1 MAQELPPFNDELRSG
16 VLGLIETLDIDGVPV
31 GGFIS
36 YIVGLFWPEADKSE
50 ETWKSIKKYAEA
62 LVEGAIDKAEIE
74 RLTSR
79 LEGLKKVA
87 SEYGKTSLTSSEK
100 GPRLVSL
107 LSELDTFER
116 DYWSEKN
123 PEKMF
128 PLFTTFGTL
137 MIAALAE
144 QAFYFDKIDPKG
156 DPDAAM
162 HLEELHDSVA
172 KYTDAA
178 QDMFDRLLAW
188 RFGLL
193 QTSETQI
200 ADGAFS
206 TKSKWTVTDNYGD
219 GFSHEDSGDG
229 SEERAEAVAAD
240 RVLWIEGD
248 FVERLQSVLAV
259 ARLWKYIDPSVPP
272 PVKEY
277 RLTDERPW
285 GGSALLGS
293 PFADTPESLSSRI
306 TKIRLHHGS
315 GVVLSLEI
323 FYDGKS
329 GGVHGDQSQG
339 DVAEL
344 ELADDEYVVGVSGRH
359 GDHLDAIEFTTNK
372 QRTVGGG
379 GPGGQPYSARGHD
392 WEGTSLFAV
401 GGRNDDRR
409 VTGLSLQW
417 KHLSSMPDYVASW
430 KRSGQP
436 IVPSTN
442 IHLKARAPGASDP
455 TFVSAL
461 EETYDASSARQE
473 YFPRHGADPVA
484 LQLRLPSGGQNL
496 SNKDAVQIWTTESA
510 AGSFACLGKYKGNDA
525 YYYTA
530 TDGDPE
536 QQWYLIK
543 MVPSD
548 GPVVLG
554 EPVYLRNRDGHW
566 HLAPDDN
573 GYLGTSSAPYAWE
586 VQPA

>member
-1 MAQELPPFNDELRSG
+1 MTQELPPFNDELRSG
-16 VLGLIETLDIDGVPV
+16 VLGLIDTLDIDGIPV

-74 RLTSR
+74 RLTNR

-87 SEYGKTSLTSSEK
+87 NEYGKTSLSSSEK

-107 LSELDTFER
+107 LTALDTFER
-116 DYWSEKN
+116 DFWSEKS

-137 MIAALAE
+137 MISALAE

-162 HLEELHDSVA
+162 HLEEFHQSVT

-193 QTSETQI
+193 GVSETPV
-200 ADGAFS
+200 ADGAFA
-206 TKSKWTVTDNYGD
+206 TKPKWTVTDSYGD
-219 GFSHEDSGDG
+219 GYSHDEYGTSG
-229 SEERAEAVAAD
+229 EQRAEANAAD
-240 RVLWIEGD
+240 RAAWIEGD

-259 ARLWKYIDPSVPP
+259 ARLWKYLDPSVPG

-277 RLTDERPW
+277 RLAAERPW
-285 GGSALLGS
+285 GGGALLGS
-293 PFADTPESLSSRI
+293 PFADTPASMSSRI
-306 TKIRLHHGS
+306 TKIKLHHGS
-315 GVVLSLEI
+315 GVVLSLEV

-329 GGVHGDQSQG
+329 AGVHGDASQG

-344 ELADDEYVVGVSGRH
+344 ELADDEYVVEVSGRH
-359 GDHLDAIEFTTNK
+359 GDHLDAISFTTNK

-392 WEGTSLFAV
+392 WEGTSLFSV

-409 VTGLSLQW
+409 LTGLGLQW
-417 KHLSSMPDYVASW
+417 KYLSAIPDYVASY
-430 KRSGQP
+430 KQTGKP

-442 IHLKARAPGASDP
+442 IYLKARGPDASDP

-461 EETYDASSARQE
+461 EETFDGASARQE
-473 YFPRHGADPVA
+473 YFPRHGANPVA
-484 LQLRLPSGGQNL
+484 LQLRLPSGGEKL

-510 AGSFACLGKYKGNDA
+510 AGSYACLGKYRANDV

-530 TDGDPE
+530 TDGDLA
-536 QQWYLIK
+536 QQWRLIK
-543 MVPSD
+543 MIPSD
-548 GPVVLG
+548 GPVLLG
-554 EPVYLRNRDGHW
+554 EQVYLRNRDGLW
-566 HLAPDDN
+566 HLALDDN
-573 GYLGTSSAPYAWE
+573 GYLGTSSAPYPWE
-586 VQPA
+586 VLPA